1 MKKVINIDIK
11 LHKNL
16 LSTHYTSAIKKE
28 YFCAGR
34 QN

>member
-1 MKKVINIDIK
+1 MEKVINIEIT

-16 LSTHYTSAIKKE
+16 LSTHYTSDIKQE
-28 YFCAGR
+28 R

>member
-1 MKKVINIDIK
+1 MENVMNIDIK

-16 LSTHYTSAIKKE
+16 LSTHYTSAIKQE
-28 YFCAGR
+28 R